1 MADQNSNQKQQN
13 KRGGEQGRPVGNYN
27 PGNRLA
33 KVCRA
38 AESPPLMSR
47 EGLFWGGGSQSVT
60 RECESWADRQAGREK

>member
-1 MADQNSNQKQQN
+1 MADQNSNHKQQN
-13 KRGGEQGRPVGNYN
+13 KRGGEQSRPVGYN
-27 PGNRLA
+27 PGNRLP

-38 AESPPLMSR
+38 AERAPLMSR